1 MAAQTFI
8 ILPALD
14 GGEAIL
20 ATPSGDGF
28 DTRRVPSAQVPQ
40 LDVRDPILILPGQL
54 VRFFET
60 ELPKAARK
68 QQRQM
73 ARFAREDDIA
83 ASADTVHFALS
94 ADQPPKLAVI
104 DKSVMDSLVETL
116 GALKPKAVY
125 ADYDL
130 LIGENALRIID
141 RAVEP
146 GLAALDLDWTE
157 ETLTEP
163 SDAALAAQFAEGLAD
178 GRGLN
183 LLQGDYRSQSN
194 LNIPRVPSI
203 RFGALAACALLALFV
218 WNGVTDRAATAQ
230 AEDLR
235 AQTAADY
242 LAATGNTAPPNPG
255 RAAVK
260 SIQSGSVKSAG
271 FLDLSSILFTGLSTM
286 DDVRVDQLRF
296 NAEEGTLRLRLI
308 YPDFD
313 AAGRAET
320 AIEQAGGKLGTG
332 GVREQDGAFVG
343 EATLS
348 LGAGS

>member
-1 MAAQTFI
+1 MAAQNI
-8 ILPALD
+8 LILPALD
-14 GGEAIL
+14 GGDAIV
-20 ATPSGDGF
+20 ATVALEGYE
-28 DTRRVPSAQVPQ
+28 TRRVPSAQIPS

-54 VRFFET
+54 VRLFDT

-83 ASADTVHFALS
+83 ANADTIHYALS

-104 DKSVMDSLVETL
+104 DKTVMDSLIETL
-116 GALKPKAVY
+116 GALKPKAAY

-130 LIGENALRIID
+130 LTGDTALLVLD

-146 GLAALDLDWTE
+146 GQAAVDLDWTE
-157 ETLTEP
+157 ETLGEL
-163 SDAALAAQFAEGLAD
+163 SDAELAMQFSEGLAE

-203 RFGALAACALLALFV
+203 RFGALAAGALLALLV

-230 AEDLR
+230 AEELR

-242 LAATGNTAPPNPG
+242 LAATGNNAPPNPG
-255 RAAVK
+255 RAAAKTV
-260 SIQSGSVKSAG
+260 QSGPIKAAG
-271 FLDLSSILFTGLSTM
+271 FLDLSNILFTGLSAM
-286 DDVRVDQLRF
+286 EDVRVDQLRF
-296 NAEEGTLRLRLI
+296 SSKDGTLRLRII

-313 AAGRAET
+313 AAGRVET
-320 AIEQAGGKLGTG
+320 AISQAGGTLKTG

-348 LGAGS
+348 IGAGS

>member
-14 GGEAIL
+14 GGEAIF
-20 ATPSGDGF
+20 ATPSGQGF
-28 DTRRVPSAQVPQ
+28 DTRRVSSAQLPE

-83 ASADTVHFALS
+83 ASADKIHFALS
-94 ADQPPKLAVI
+94 TDQPPKLAVI

-116 GALKPKAVY
+116 GALKPKAAYV
-125 ADYDL
+125 DYDL
-130 LIGENALRIID
+130 LTGENALRIID

-146 GLAALDLDWTE
+146 GQAALDLEWTE
-157 ETLTEP
+157 ETLLEP
-163 SDAALAAQFAEGLAD
+163 SDAELAAQFAEGLSE

-194 LNIPRVPSI
+194 LNIPRIPSI
-203 RFGALAACALLALFV
+203 RFGALAASALLALFV

-230 AEDLR
+230 AEELR

-242 LAATGNTAPPNPG
+242 LAATGNNAPPNPG

-260 SIQSGSVKSAG
+260 SIQSGPAKAAG
-271 FLDLSSILFTGLSTM
+271 FLDLSSILFTGLSAM

-296 NAEEGTLRLRLI
+296 NAEEGALRLRLI

-313 AAGRAET
+313 AASRVES
-320 AIEQAGGKLGTG
+320 AISQAGGTLSTG
-332 GVREQDGAFVG
+332 GVREQDGSFVG
-343 EATLS
+343 EATLR
-348 LGAGS
+348 LGAGL

>member
-1 MAAQTFI
+1 MAAQTLL
-8 ILPALD
+8 ILPAMEE
-14 GGEAIL
+14 GEAIL
-20 ATPSGDGF
+20 ATLSLDGY
-28 DTRRVPSAQVPQ
+28 DTRRVPSAQIPN
-40 LDVRDPILILPGQL
+40 LDIRDPVLILPGQL
-54 VRFFET
+54 VRLFET

-83 ASADTVHFALS
+83 ASADDIHFALS
-94 ADQPPKLAVI
+94 SDQPPQLAVI
-104 DKSVMDSLVETL
+104 DKTVMDSLVETL
-116 GALKPKAVY
+116 GGLKPKAAY

-130 LIGENALRIID
+130 LTGDRALRVID

-146 GLAALDLDWTE
+146 GQAALDLDWTE
-157 ETLTEP
+157 ETLEAP
-163 SDAALAAQFAEGLAD
+163 SDAELAAQFAAGLND

-183 LLQGDYRSQSN
+183 LLQGDYRSQSK
-194 LNIPRVPSI
+194 LNVPRVPSI
-203 RFGALAACALLALFV
+203 RFAALAASALFAFFV
-218 WNGVTDRAATAQ
+218 WNGVADRAATAQ

-242 LAATGNTAPPNPG
+242 LAATGNNAPPNPG

-260 SIQSGSVKSAG
+260 TVRAG
-271 FLDLSSILFTGLSTM
+271 PAKTADFLDLSSVLFSGLSAM

-296 NAEEGTLRLRLI
+296 NAKDGTLRLRLI

-313 AAGRAET
+313 AAGRVET
-320 AIEQAGGKLGTG
+320 AISGAGGILKTG

-348 LGAGS
+348 IGVSS